1 MTKNVLLVLFGFVI
15 GGILD
20 AALFRLP
27 ALYECYDNIDEV
39 MDVVDYYSV
48 MLTRSLNTC
57 EDIINDN
64 IVLTRRHREIT
75 LRNAELVEQCRIRG
89 INIKNDE

>member
-1 MTKNVLLVLFGFVI
+1 MIRNILLILTGFITGMTADAILFQ
-15 GGILD
+15 
-20 AALFRLP
+20 LP
-27 ALYECYDNIDEV
+27 SLHACYETNNEI

-64 IVLTRRHREIT
+64 IVLTRRHREIVSI
-75 LRNAELVEQCRIRG
+75 NADLVEQCRIRG
-89 INIKNDE
+89 INIRNDE

>member
-1 MTKNVLLVLFGFVI
+1 MIRNILLILIGFISGMFIDALLFQ
-15 GGILD
+15 
-20 AALFRLP
+20 LP
-27 ALYECYDNIDEV
+27 GLHECYETNSEI

-64 IVLTRRHREIT
+64 ITLTKQYKEAAI
-75 LRNAELVEQCRIRG
+75 RNAELIEQCRIRG
-89 INIKNDE
+89 INIRNDE